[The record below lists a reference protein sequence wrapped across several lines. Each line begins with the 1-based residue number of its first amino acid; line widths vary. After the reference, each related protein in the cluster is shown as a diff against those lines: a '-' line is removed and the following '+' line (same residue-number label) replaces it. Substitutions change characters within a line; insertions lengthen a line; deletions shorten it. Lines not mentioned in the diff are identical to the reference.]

1 MDENVRIT
9 IENNFVIWP
18 FCLKEE
24 LLQTNYMYIQSKKV
38 KNQKSPI
45 SGFKPNGYNIISI
58 IIKVYF
64 YMANTCSALN
74 IST

>member
-24 LLQTNYMYIQSKKV
+24 LLQTNYMYIQSKK
-38 KNQKSPI
+38 SEIPHI
-45 SGFKPNGYNIISI
+45 WLP
-58 IIKVYF
+58 
-64 YMANTCSALN
+64 A
-74 IST
+74 